1 MIKWDTEVCV
11 GNTHIWIS
19 PSSVMLVRLITLR
32 EDEGDQ
38 SISQSLSSGTGKT
51 SGEDRWRTGHSTWMK

>member
-1 MIKWDTEVCV
+1 MCRKYAY
-11 GNTHIWIS
+11 IS

-38 SISQSLSSGTGKT
+38 SVSQSLSSGTGKM
-51 SGEDRWRTGHSTWMK
+51 SGEDR